1 MYDLQKANMWKRIS
15 AWLFDF
21 IVIGIIIL
29 GIACLLSL
37 AFRYDFHYANL
48 EASYDK
54 YEEEYGIKL
63 DLTPEEQEK
72 LTEEELAIYREAGEK
87 MQDDPQIRGCYTV
100 VVNLVLTITSLS
112 ILLGFFATEFVVPLI
127 FGNGQTLGKKIF
139 GLGVMRSDGVKLSNL
154 QLFFRAILGKCV
166 LETLV
171 PIFIVIMIILRVFGI
186 VGIAVLAAILLS
198 EIVFLAATKERTAL
212 HDFMAGTVAIDISSQ
227 LIFDTPEELMAYKTK
242 LHRERVNAIEHDS

>member
-1 MYDLQKANMWKRIS
+1 MWKRIS

-21 IVIGIIIL
+21 IVIGIVIL

-63 DLTPEEQEK
+63 DLTVEEQEK
-72 LTEEELAIYREAGEK
+72 LTEEELEIYREAGEK
-87 MQDDPQIRGCYTV
+87 MQKDPQIRGCYTT
-100 VVNLVLTITSLS
+100 VVNLVLMITSLS
-112 ILLGFFATEFVVPLI
+112 ILLSFFITEFVIPLI

-139 GLGVMRSDGVKLSNL
+139 GIGVMRSDGVKITPL

-171 PIFIVIMIILRVFGI
+171 PIFIVIMILLKVFGI
-186 VGIAVLAAILLS
+186 VGIAVLAAIALS
-198 EIVFLAATKERTAL
+198 EIVFVAATKERTTL
-212 HDFMAGTVAIDISSQ
+212 HDVMAGTVAIDITSQ
-227 LIFDTPEELMAYKTK
+227 LIFDTPEELLAYKAK
-242 LHRERVNAIEHDS
+242 LHRERVNAVERED

>member
-1 MYDLQKANMWKRIS
+1 MYDFQKANMWKRIS

-21 IVIGIIIL
+21 IVIGIVIV
-29 GIACLLSL
+29 GIALLLSL

-54 YEEEYGIKL
+54 YEEEYGIQF
-63 DLTPEEQEK
+63 DLPLEEQKK
-72 LTEEELAIYREAGEK
+72 LTEEKLEIYREAGEK
-87 MQDDPQIRGCYTV
+87 MQNDPQIRGCYTV

-112 ILLGFFATEFVVPLI
+112 ILLGFFAMEFVIPLI
-127 FGNGQTLGKKIF
+127 LGNGQTLGKKIF
-139 GLGVMRSDGVKLSNL
+139 GIGVMRSDGVKLTNL

-166 LETLV
+166 LETLG
-171 PIFIVIMIILRVFGI
+171 PIFIVIMIILKVFGI
-186 VGIAVLAAILLS
+186 VGLAVLAAIVLS
-198 EIVFLAATKERTAL
+198 EIVFIAATKERFTL

-242 LHRERVNAIEHDS
+242 LHRERVNAIDRED